1 MNLSGQINR
10 QLLMIVGTKPRN
22 QCVACVCS
30 CSVVIRSKRFRCKM
44 ARLAL
49 VGSSHHANILIARL
63 IDIDISISQSMLNI
77 DLRSTRALQIDGQA
91 TLETAYFGSEGSG
104 SVFK

>member
-10 QLLMIVGTKPRN
+10 QLLMFVGTKPRN

-30 CSVVIRSKRFRCKM
+30 CSVVILSKRFRCKM
-44 ARLAL
+44 ARLLL
-49 VGSSHHANILIARL
+49 VGSSHHANILISRL

-77 DLRSTRALQIDGQA
+77 DLRSTRALQIDDQA

-104 SVFK
+104 SDFE